1 MNFGQSFGDTGF
13 SVLASLSQ
21 CKALTFSDPAVLA
34 LLGTLGILT
43 YALIWIGRYAT
54 TPGHFWFYVAT
65 AGMAWWLITTAF
77 EISAPGAECKLFWSI
92 MAWPGIIVMPAA
104 WAFFLFEYA
113 MGRRVPRILR
123 WFGLGV
129 APLIF
134 TTLAFT
140 NGSHWLFYGEES
152 RLVIE
157 GGRHSLDYRHGP
169 FFYLAIAYNYLVIC
183 SALGTTA
190 LAVFRASRTVRR
202 FFSKLF
208 AITLLPVFANLAYL
222 FGGVTFFGVE
232 PTPFVFSIS
241 LAGVVWLMLDDRWVD
256 IVAIA
261 RDLLYFNARDPIL
274 VITQDGR
281 LYDANR
287 EARDVFCDY
296 MLAPGYNVLHIEDLG
311 DLVRDLQTNGMFTSA
326 PILTR
331 DLRSFAPRVY
341 PLELSHAQRKLGW
354 AIALI
359 DVSAQKDAAEKAQA
373 ADLAKTQF
381 LSTVSHEL
389 RTPLTVING
398 AIEILSQAGDDLS
411 QDKMKRLVDLAREN
425 THSLSR
431 LVDDLL
437 DIQRMDNAE
446 FSIELERVELNE
458 LVRKALNRIENY
470 QAEKDVRMIFERDPE
485 PLYVLGD
492 EQRLGQV
499 VTNILSNAIK
509 FSGAPGKVSLKLLRR
524 GGTAQ
529 IAVTDNGIGIPENA
543 QDKVFG
549 RFTQVDASDTRNR
562 GGSGLGMHISKQ
574 ILDRHNGNIAY
585 SSVLGRGTTFV
596 VTLPIDDGSS
606 DLMPEN
612 GVDGSSDPSSSAAA

>member
-1 MNFGQSFGDTGF
+1 MLG
-13 SVLASLSQ
+13 SLTQ
-21 CKALTFSDPAVLA
+21 CKTLTFSDPAVLA
-34 LLGTLGILT
+34 LLGTLGILL
-43 YALIWIGRYAT
+43 YALIWTGRYAT
-54 TPGHFWFYVAT
+54 TPGHSWFYLAT
-65 AGMAWWLITTAF
+65 AGMAWWLITTAL
-77 EISAPGAECKLFWSI
+77 EISALSGQCKLFWSI
-92 MAWPGIIVMPAA
+92 MAWPGIILMPTA

-113 MGRRVPRILR
+113 MGRHVPTILR
-123 WFGLGV
+123 WIGLGL
-129 APLIF
+129 APLVV
-134 TTLAFT
+134 TSLAFT
-140 NGSHWLFYGEES
+140 NGSHWLFYGAETRS
-152 RLVIE
+152 AMQA
-157 GGRHSLDYRHGP
+157 GRHFLDYQHGP
-169 FFYLAIAYNYLVIC
+169 FFYSAIVYNYVVIC
-183 SALGTTA
+183 AALGSTA
-190 LAVFRASRTVRR
+190 LAVFSASRTIRR
-202 FFSKLF
+202 FFAKLF
-208 AITLLPVFANLAYL
+208 AITLLPVVANLAYL
-222 FGGVTFFGVE
+222 VGGVTFFGVE

-256 IVAIA
+256 IVAMA
-261 RDLLYFNARDPIL
+261 RDLLYYHARDPIL
-274 VITQDGR
+274 VVSQDGR

-296 MLAPGYNVLHIEDLG
+296 ALAPVYNVMNVADLG
-311 DLVRDLQTNGMFTSA
+311 ELVRDLQANGAFTSA

-341 PLELSHAQRKLGW
+341 PLELVHAQRRMGW

-398 AIEILSQAGDDLS
+398 AVEILAEAGDNLTP
-411 QDKMKRLVDLAREN
+411 DKLKRLVELAREN

-446 FSIELERVELNE
+446 FSIELAHVDLND
-458 LVRKALNRIENY
+458 LARTALARIENY
-470 QAEKDVRMIFERDPE
+470 QAEKDVRMIFEPDPQ
-485 PLYVLGD
+485 PLYVMGD
-492 EQRLGQV
+492 PQRLGQV

-524 GGTAQ
+524 GDKAQ

-574 ILDRHNGNIAY
+574 ILERHSGHIAY
-585 SSVLGRGTTFV
+585 SSVLGRGTTFL
-596 VTLPIDDGSS
+596 VTLPLAEEAR
-606 DLMPEN
+606 DLLPGENDRKDTGAADPE
-612 GVDGSSDPSSSAAA
+612 AA